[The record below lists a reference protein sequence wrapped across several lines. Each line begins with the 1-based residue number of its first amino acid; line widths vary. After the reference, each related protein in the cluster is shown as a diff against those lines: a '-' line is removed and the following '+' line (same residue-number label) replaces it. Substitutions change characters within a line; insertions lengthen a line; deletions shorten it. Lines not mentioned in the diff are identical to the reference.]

1 MIYPALK
8 SLVQQ
13 LNDHLRYSYQLSRD
27 IVFLAPVFGDL
38 GTDLPNRVC
47 VSVVGFEKDN
57 SGGIRFERQSAENRH
72 VGKAP
77 KWQIS
82 LHFLVSVLFKDKQ
95 YAESVQILSGILTF
109 LQRNTMLTVP
119 STSKKYAIEPINMS
133 YSDQASLWSMLDT
146 PYHPSVLCQMR
157 MITVEDGEVANVAA
171 GIGAQ
176 DTSVSSS

>member
-13 LNDHLRYSYQLSRD
+13 LNDYLRYSFQLSRD

-38 GTDLPNRVC
+38 GTDTPNRVC

-57 SGGIRFERQSAENRH
+57 AGGIRFEKQVSDNRH
-72 VGKAP
+72 IGKAP

-82 LHFLVSVLFKDKQ
+82 LHFLVSVVFKDKQ
-95 YAESVQILSGILTF
+95 YAESVQILSGVLAF

-119 STSKKYAIEPINMS
+119 ATSKKYAIEPINLS
-133 YSDQASLWSMLDT
+133 YSDQASMWSMLNT
-146 PYHPSVLCQMR
+146 AYHPSVLCQMR
-157 MITVEDGEVANVAA
+157 MITVEDGEIVDIAA
-171 GIGAQ
+171 SVGAQ
-176 DTSVSSS
+176 DTNVKTS